1 MKNKEGK
8 QSKPKK
14 NYLKK
19 TKKAFQH
26 VVFGK
31 KRENI
36 ESFQTK
42 RLYFVLVGVF
52 FLYLLFSFLIS

>member
-19 TKKAFQH
+19 TKKAFQL

-52 FLYLLFSFLIS
+52 FCIFYSPF

>member
-19 TKKAFQH
+19 TKKAFQL

-36 ESFQTK
+36 ESFQTT

>member
-19 TKKAFQH
+19 TKKAFQL

-31 KRENI
+31 KRENMKV
-36 ESFQTK
+36 SKQRDSTS
-42 RLYFVLVGVF
+42 Y
-52 FLYLLFSFLIS
+52 

>member
-1 MKNKEGK
+1 MKNKEEK

-19 TKKAFQH
+19 TKKAFQL

-31 KRENI
+31 NERTLKVSKQRD
-36 ESFQTK
+36 STS
-42 RLYFVLVGVF
+42 Y
-52 FLYLLFSFLIS
+52 